1 MNTSGLLLPGSSGP
15 ISVACLTRHF
25 RIGYFSLSYK
35 EALLEF
41 ILCYCSL
48 WFFSCQYPYILCQI
62 PVFVRWFIHVPFLMF
77 HFIYTILSYPLR
89 QVCTLVRCHVCP
101 SGGEAQTRGV
111 DGIEWASA
119 RVCAQ
124 YNFGTKKLLLQ
135 TQSWARCLL
144 RGFYCVACG
153 CMSCAQLRAMQM
165 FAENWRGN
173 PTDRVTERHTYRH
186 KN

>member
-1 MNTSGLLLPGSSGP
+1 METKPLNFVGITALS
-15 ISVACLTRHF
+15 ISCTIVKTL
-25 RIGYFSLSYK
+25 FSIKVLQH
-35 EALLEF
+35 LF
-41 ILCYCSL
+41 QNNI
-48 WFFSCQYPYILCQI
+48 
-62 PVFVRWFIHVPFLMF
+62 VRWFIHVPFLMF

-153 CMSCAQLRAMQM
+153 CMSCAQLRSARLDHQK
-165 FAENWRGN
+165 A
-173 PTDRVTERHTYRH
+173 TH
-186 KN
+186 KIGKRDKETVK